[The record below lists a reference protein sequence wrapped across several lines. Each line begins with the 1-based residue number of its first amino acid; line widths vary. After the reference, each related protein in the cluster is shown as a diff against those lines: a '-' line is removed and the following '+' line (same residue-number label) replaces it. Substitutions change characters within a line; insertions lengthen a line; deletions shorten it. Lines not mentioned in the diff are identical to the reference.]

1 MGNQNKR
8 RAPENDSRKFRKKSS
23 ILNQE
28 GITYIDYKDVNT
40 LRRYLS
46 SFAKIVAKK
55 RSGVCMRH
63 QRGLANAI
71 KRARIMALIPFV
83 QK

>member
-1 MGNQNKR
+1 MEKPSQQTKKKR
-8 RAPENDSRKFRKKSS
+8 QCYFCYDH
-23 ILNQE
+23 QE
-28 GITYIDYKDVNT
+28 HIDYKDVQT

-63 QRGLANAI
+63 QRGLSSAI
-71 KRARIMALIPFV
+71 KRARIMAILPFV